1 MVARCLEG
9 QSVGGIRLAA
19 VAIPA
24 SVGQRARW
32 VLDAVGASHVRFGE
46 DVPYRPEAWE
56 AVEHGEL
63 PDGDELAAGFFHLAR
78 VEERGAERDPHGRF
92 LAVSSR
98 LDPLDPPLERLR
110 RELGVEPPRYRG
122 ARFAVALTHDVDVP
136 WRWTRIGVLGAA
148 ARLKNHALAGRAGQ
162 AAHEARGLARV
173 PLHKLRRTDPN
184 WRFAEIAAEER
195 AHDARSTFFLLAG
208 HGHRADGAAPGAYDR
223 LRPRLVETLLA
234 ADAEIGL
241 HGSYLAAEDLD
252 RLARERLLLAQLD
265 GPLIGQRYHY
275 LRVDPHRNL
284 APLAGIGFRYDTSLG
299 FPDALGFR
307 AGIAHPFRP
316 WDFASDCPADLV
328 ELPLAVMD
336 ATLAEERYAGLSA
349 QAAKPRV
356 LALLDWAA
364 ERGGAFS
371 ILWHPERFDAPSAR
385 GWDRLYFELLEAV
398 RERGGIC
405 LAAGELAGL
414 AAERFGLPRD

>member
-1 MVARCLEG
+1 MCA
-9 QSVGGIRLAA
+9 
-19 VAIPA
+19 
-24 SVGQRARW
+24 
-32 VLDAVGASHVRFGE
+32 
-46 DVPYRPEAWE
+46 
-56 AVEHGEL
+56 
-63 PDGDELAAGFFHLAR
+63 
-78 VEERGAERDPHGRF
+78 
-92 LAVSSR
+92 
-98 LDPLDPPLERLR
+98 ERLR

-148 ARLKNHALAGRAGQ
+148 ARLKGYAFAGRVGPTV
-162 AAHEARGLARV
+162 HEARGLLRMPV
-173 PLHKLRRTDPN
+173 HKLRGTDPN

-208 HGHRADGAAPGAYDR
+208 HGHRADGAAPEAYDR
-223 LRPRLVETLLA
+223 LRPQLVETLLVA
-234 ADAEIGL
+234 GGEIGL
-241 HGSYLAAEDLD
+241 HGSYLAAQDLE
-252 RLARERLLLAQLD
+252 RLAHERVALAQLD
-265 GPLIGQRYHY
+265 GPLIGHRYHY

-316 WDFASDCPADLV
+316 WDFARDRPADLV
-328 ELPLAVMD
+328 EVPLAAMD

-349 QAAKPRV
+349 AEAKPR
-356 LALLDWAA
+356 LLELLDWAA
-364 ERGGAFS
+364 EHGGAFS

-385 GWDRLYFELLEAV
+385 GWDRLYFEVIDAV
-398 RERGGIC
+398 RERDGIC
-405 LAAGELAGL
+405 VSAGELAGL